1 MNRFHEIS
9 TPLGDRHPVI
19 LVHGIDDTAA
29 VFRTM
34 APYLASQGWQVHHPS
49 LTPSNGDVGLD
60 VLAEQLSD
68 YVQQVIPAG
77 QPFDLVG
84 FSMGGIISRYFVQR
98 LGGLERVRRL
108 VTISSPHCG
117 TWTAYLR
124 SNLGASQ
131 MCVQSPFLRDL
142 NQDAN
147 CLEQL
152 NFTSIWTPLDLMILP
167 AHSSRLGVGREVVLN
182 VPAHA
187 WMLSDPRS
195 LRAVVQALSEPLR
208 SAAHSAAC
216 SVKDSQQSQ
225 EQPTSAGSIGLTASP
240 ADGP

>member
-68 YVQQVIPAG
+68 YVQQVIPTG

-98 LGGLERVRRL
+98 LGGLERVRRF

-147 CLEQL
+147 CLERL

-167 AHSSRLGVGREVVLN
+167 ARSSCLGIGREVVLN

-187 WMLSDPRS
+187 WMLHHPRS
-195 LRAVVQALSEPLR
+195 LRAIAQALSEPLR
-208 SAAHSAAC
+208 SAAHSAE
-216 SVKDSQQSQ
+216 DPPQSQ
-225 EQPTSAGSIGLTASP
+225 EQLTSAGSIGLAASP

>member
-1 MNRFHEIS
+1 MTRLHEIS
-9 TPLGDRHPVI
+9 SPSSDRHPVI

-29 VFRTM
+29 VFRRM
-34 APYLASQGWQVHHPS
+34 APYLTSQGWQVHHPN

-60 VLAEQLSD
+60 VLAAQLAD
-68 YVQQVIPAG
+68 YAQQVIPPG

-98 LGGLERVRRL
+98 LGGLERVRRF

-124 SNLGASQ
+124 PNIGASQ
-131 MCVQSPFLRDL
+131 MSIKSPFLCDL
-142 NQDAN
+142 NRDVD

-167 AHSSRLGVGREVVLN
+167 ARSSCLGVGREVVLN

-195 LRAVVQALSEPLR
+195 LRAIAQALSEPLR
-208 SAAHSAAC
+208 SATS
-216 SVKDSQQSQ
+216 SVK
-225 EQPTSAGSIGLTASP
+225 SIPPLA
-240 ADGP
+240 

>member
-1 MNRFHEIS
+1 MTSLYETS
-9 TPLGDRHPVI
+9 LSGDRHPVI

-34 APYLASQGWQVHHPS
+34 APYLAAQGWQVHHPS

-60 VLAEQLSD
+60 VLAEQLAD

-84 FSMGGIISRYFVQR
+84 FSMGGIVSRYFVQR
-98 LGGLERVRRL
+98 LGGLERVRRF

-124 SNLGASQ
+124 SNTGASQ
-131 MCVQSPFLRDL
+131 MCIQSPFLCDL
-142 NQDAN
+142 NRDVD
-147 CLEQL
+147 CLERL

-167 AHSSRLGVGREVVLN
+167 ARSSCLGVGREVVVN

-187 WMLSDPRS
+187 WMLSDSRS
-195 LRAVVQALSEPLR
+195 LRAIAQALSEPLR
-208 SAAHSAAC
+208 LANHGLE
-216 SVKDSQQSQ
+216 SVILD
-225 EQPTSAGSIGLTASP
+225 
-240 ADGP
+240 

>member
-1 MNRFHEIS
+1 MTRFPEIS
-9 TPLGDRHPVI
+9 SPLGDRHPVI

-34 APYLASQGWQVHHPS
+34 APYLTAQGWQVHHPS

-60 VLAEQLSD
+60 VLAEQLAE

-84 FSMGGIISRYFVQR
+84 FSMGGIISRYYVQR

-108 VTISSPHCG
+108 VTVSSPHCG

-124 SNLGASQ
+124 PNVGASQ
-131 MCVQSPFLRDL
+131 MSVKSPFLHDL
-142 NQDAN
+142 NRDAG
-147 CLEQL
+147 CLERL

-167 AHSSRLGVGREVVLN
+167 ARSSCLGIGREVVVN

-195 LRAVVQALSEPLR
+195 LRAIAQALSEPLR
-208 SAAHSAAC
+208 SAAHR
-216 SVKDSQQSQ
+216 V
-225 EQPTSAGSIGLTASP
+225 ESIVR
-240 ADGP
+240 D

>member
-1 MNRFHEIS
+1 MTCLHEIS
-9 TPLGDRHPVI
+9 PSSVDRHPVI

-34 APYLASQGWQVHHPS
+34 APYLVSQGWQVHHPN

-60 VLAEQLSD
+60 VLAGQLAD

-98 LGGLERVRRL
+98 LGGLERVRRF

-124 SNLGASQ
+124 PNLGASQ
-131 MCVQSPFLRDL
+131 MCVKSPFLCDL
-142 NQDAN
+142 NRDVD
-147 CLEQL
+147 CLERL

-167 AHSSRLGVGREVVLN
+167 ARSSCLGVGREVVLN

-187 WMLSDPRS
+187 WMLSDSRS
-195 LRAVVQALSEPLR
+195 LRAIAQALSEPL
-208 SAAHSAAC
+208 HSAA
-216 SVKDSQQSQ
+216 SSLESTVLDKKNRQ
-225 EQPTSAGSIGLTASP
+225 
-240 ADGP
+240 